1 MKIIGVD
8 ENGLGSILGPLVI
21 TFTVFSAPFYDKE
34 FFWQI
39 SRKVADS
46 KKIMRFRKIKKGEEI
61 VFLFYYLLHQKFPQ
75 KASELIKKIEI
86 KRKKTF
92 CKKCHP
98 EMKKICQKEEVF
110 LPQEIKNEE
119 IEKIKKE
126 AEIVQKK
133 MKKMKIKL
141 LEIKS
146 FIICPLEFNQKT
158 QNQSKIQLELFFI
171 KKIEKKFLKESSK
184 VLFLCDR
191 VGKNFIKKAD
201 RSHFPVA
208 LSSIFGKYL
217 REIFIKK
224 QNQFFQK
231 ICPSVRA
238 VSGYRD
244 HLTKKFIK
252 ETQKIRE
259 KINLLDIC
267 FLRKK

>member
-1 MKIIGVD
+1 MKIVGID

-21 TFTVFSAPFYDKE
+21 TFTVFSAPIYHKKLFWRISDK
-34 FFWQI
+34 
-39 SRKVADS
+39 VTDS
-46 KKIMRFRKIKKGEEI
+46 KKIMRFGKIKKGEEV

-110 LPQEIKNEE
+110 LPQEIEKKE
-119 IEKIKKE
+119 IKKIKKE
-126 AEIVQKK
+126 TEILQRK
-133 MKKMKIKL
+133 MEKAKIKL

-171 KKIEKKFLKESSK
+171 KNFERKFLKKFSQ

-191 VGKNFIKKAD
+191 VGKNFIKKGD
-201 RSHFPVA
+201 RTHFPVA
-208 LSSIFGKYL
+208 LSSIFGKYT

-231 ICPSVRA
+231 ICPSIEP

-252 ETQKIRE
+252 KTQKIRE
-259 KINLLDIC
+259 KINLPEIC

>member
-1 MKIIGVD
+1 MRIIGVD
-8 ENGLGSILGPLVI
+8 ENGFGSILGPLVI
-21 TFTVFSAPFYDKE
+21 TFTVFSAPFYDKKL
-34 FFWQI
+34 FWQI
-39 SRKVADS
+39 SKKVADS
-46 KKIMRFRKIKKGEEI
+46 KKIMRFGKVKKGEEI
-61 VFLFYYLLHQKFPQ
+61 VFLFYYLLEKKFPQ
-75 KASELIKKIEI
+75 KASDFIKKIEI

-126 AEIVQKK
+126 AKILQRK
-133 MKKMKIKL
+133 MEKMKIEL

-158 QNQSKIQLELFFI
+158 KNQSKIQLELFFI
-171 KKIEKKFLKESSK
+171 KNFEKKFLKKFSQ

-191 VGKNFIKKAD
+191 IGKNFIKKGD
-201 RSHFPVA
+201 RDHFPVA

-259 KINLLDIC
+259 KIKLPDIC